1 MADLTTYE
9 FYTDTYYG
17 DTVSE
22 TDFPKWLSRATDM
35 LDYLTYGNINDDSI
49 VGFEN
54 KVQKAI
60 CALMDEMF
68 KVAQAKINAS
78 AGQFEGNIKSR
89 SSGGESISYGDVQ
102 TVYTKALADNK
113 ATIAL
118 YYDTVKEYLTGTGLL
133 YAGY

>member
-22 TDFPKWLSRATDM
+22 TDFPKWLSKATDM
-35 LDYLTYGNINDDSI
+35 LDFLTYGNINDVSI
-49 VGFEN
+49 VGFEV
-54 KVQKAI
+54 KVQKAV

-68 KVAQAKINAS
+68 KVEQAKDNTVTGEY
-78 AGQFEGNIKSR
+78 AGNVKSR
-89 SSGGESISYGDVQ
+89 SSGGESITYNDVQ
-102 TVYTKALADNK
+102 TVYTKAISDEK
-113 ATIAL
+113 AKQTL
-118 YYDTVKEYLTGTGLL
+118 FYDTVREYLTGTGLL